1 MNKGKFII
9 GVGAIVW
16 AIVLVFIA
24 FFSTNPY
31 LNEILFFFGAMVA
44 VAFFACG
51 CEEIEKA
58 KKVNN

>member
-9 GVGAIVW
+9 GVAAIVW
-16 AIVLVFIA
+16 LIVLVFIA

-31 LNEILFFFGAMVA
+31 LNEILFFFGAMLTVA
-44 VAFFACG
+44 ILAYG
-51 CEEIEKA
+51 CEELEKA